1 MEKMNL
7 FEMQAIAGGIS
18 QKEYCKQLGTIMANC
33 DLDNGGTAASEDTVN
48 NGTGCGCPIDNK
60 HF

>member
-1 MEKMNL
+1 MNL

-33 DLDNGGTAASEDTVN
+33 DLDNGR
-48 NGTGCGCPIDNK
+48 I
-60 HF
+60 

>member
-1 MEKMNL
+1 MNL

-33 DLDNGGTAASEDTVN
+33 DLDNGAKKVPSMHGISIVHKLLTPSRYF
-48 NGTGCGCPIDNK
+48 IWRR
-60 HF
+60 

>member
-18 QKEYCKQLGTIMANC
+18 QKEQCKQLGTIMANC
-33 DLDNGGTAASEDTVN
+33 DLDDGAKEGAKYAW
-48 NGTGCGCPIDNK
+48 NK
-60 HF
+60 YCA